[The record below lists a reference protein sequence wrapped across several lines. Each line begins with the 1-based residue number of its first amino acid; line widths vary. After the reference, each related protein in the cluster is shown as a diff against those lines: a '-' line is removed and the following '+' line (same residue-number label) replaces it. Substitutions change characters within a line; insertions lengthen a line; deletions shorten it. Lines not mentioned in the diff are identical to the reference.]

1 MKYHIHEN
9 GWTVIVDEIDLINP
23 TQEDANEICRLLDSN
38 TLVVI
43 PRTNITMKDELKFI
57 NLFYEIESYD
67 KPPESETIGKCV
79 ITDSECKL
87 IPVTGRVIK
96 DGKTG
101 IFGHPAELKWHCN
114 GPASP
119 ASKLIVYLR
128 GIEGTKGSVTQWTNN
143 LLAYDDLPPAFL
155 EEIKDLKG
163 VFGHDADRLS
173 PALEYMPGKFINE
186 DYTPSIIRENR
197 QGRKGIF
204 FPYLQMFYFKGM
216 TEEQSRPII
225 DKLAKY
231 ITQEKYIYSHDWEDG
246 DIVLADMV
254 FGIHRRLEFQ
264 RIDNRLLHRS
274 SFNYIPQDYL
284 NPKK

>member
-9 GWTVIVDEIDLINP
+9 GWTVIIDEIDLVTP
-23 TQEDANEICRLLDSN
+23 RQEDVDKICRLLDSN

-43 PRTNITMKDELKFI
+43 PKTNITMKDELKFI
-57 NLFYEIESYD
+57 NLFHEVETYD

-79 ITDSECKL
+79 IPDSECKL
-87 IPVTGRVIK
+87 IPVTGRVLK

-119 ASKLIVYLR
+119 ESKLLVYLR

-143 LLAYDDLPPAFL
+143 FLAYDDLDAETL
-155 EEIKDLKG
+155 ELIKNLQG
-163 VFGHDADRLS
+163 VFGHDANRIS
-173 PALEYMPGKFINE
+173 PALEHMPGKFINE
-186 DYTPSIIRENR
+186 EYTPNIIRENR

-204 FPYLQMFYFKGM
+204 LPYLQMFYFKGM
-216 TEEQSRPII
+216 TEEESQPII
-225 DKLAKY
+225 DRLAAH
-231 ITQEKYIYSHDWEDG
+231 ITQEKYVYSHDWEDG
-246 DIVLADMV
+246 DIVIADMV

-264 RIDNRLLHRS
+264 NIANRLLHRAA
-274 SFNYIPQDYL
+274 FNYTKQDYT
-284 NPKK
+284 